1 MKCVIHAQRLLD
13 WLQTEG
19 DISTREE
26 GVTLGQ
32 DLYATG
38 ILRHATDDKN
48 FKDIDTCYRF
58 TADDA
63 HERAKEKDRR
73 PTAITRME
81 FASSQVLSCLTLTV
95 RLQLATRLGAFFL
108 HSFLLL
114 LRCHS

>member
-38 ILRHATDDKN
+38 ILRHG
-48 FKDIDTCYRF
+48 TC
-58 TADDA
+58 
-63 HERAKEKDRR
+63 
-73 PTAITRME
+73 
-81 FASSQVLSCLTLTV
+81 SSY
-95 RLQLATRLGAFFL
+95 LG
-108 HSFLLL
+108 
-114 LRCHS
+114 